1 MSGGLHWLMSQSLFL
16 ALLTVYD
23 DTGTMDP
30 GTSISTVGYSCIA
43 IFCALILGSVAVLG
57 GLLNGFRR
65 YDNGI
70 PLVGS
75 CSAAISAACHR
86 PSADAMAY
94 VRPVMWGV
102 MGADTDEGRGNEV
115 GHCSFSSFEVGKP
128 LKGHFYAGMKGK
140 QT

>member
-16 ALLTVYD
+16 ALVTVYD
-23 DTGTMDP
+23 DTGIIDP
-30 GTSISTVGYSCIA
+30 GSSISTVGYSCIA
-43 IFCALILGSVAVLG
+43 IFCALMLGGAAVLG

-65 YDNGI
+65 YDDGI

-86 PSADAMAY
+86 PSVDAVAY

-102 MGADTDEGRGNEV
+102 MDADTDEGRGSEV
-115 GHCSFSSFEVGKP
+115 GHCCFSSFEVGKP
-128 LKGHFYAGMKGK
+128 VKGHLYAGMK
-140 QT
+140 